1 VEIMPEFDLGYF
13 IIGLVIAHI
22 IYKLEVISGDIKE
35 IINDD

>member
-1 VEIMPEFDLGYF
+1 MPEFDLGYF

-22 IYKLEVISGDIKE
+22 IYKLEVISGDVKDTKE